1 MLVVGHRLVIKVC
14 LSRASLVIVTCG
26 RLHGGSGLVDAD
38 YSRKVQQIVVTRVV
52 KIASDGG
59 TIQCDTRKDIN
70 GRVR

>member
-38 YSRKVQQIVVTRVV
+38 YSRKVQQIVVTSREN
-52 KIASDGG
+52 
-59 TIQCDTRKDIN
+59 RE
-70 GRVR
+70 